1 VALEEAA
8 GGDGLEE
15 REGAGAG
22 EAVSLEEAI
31 GGDSVALGDDSGG
44 EALPVGVLCDEGVSV
59 FVALVLGG
67 AGSVD
72 GDEDTPPL
80 ATRLADR
87 EADRDRDDDTLTDGD
102 DGPKRDG
109 VVDAEGTPPDGAT
122 DREADRD
129 RDGDTLTDGDDG
141 AVTAHCTKRMY
152 VVAAPHAPPV
162 GAVSCEPGR
171 MPHEFTP
178 RQDVLATLPL
188 AGSAPTQVPTAKG
201 PDGQAPVGLP

>member
-1 VALEEAA
+1 MMDPAGHVTVTVVKALVAEPHAVEYSEGEPATERLADALRDPDGKSALA
-8 GGDGLEE
+8 GGDG
-15 REGAGAG
+15 
-22 EAVSLEEAI
+22 
-31 GGDSVALGDDSGG
+31 
-44 EALPVGVLCDEGVSV
+44 
-59 FVALVLGG
+59 
-67 AGSVD
+67 
-72 GDEDTPPL
+72 
-80 ATRLADR
+80 
-87 EADRDRDDDTLTDGD
+87 
-102 DGPKRDG
+102 
-109 VVDAEGTPPDGAT
+109 VVDTEASPPDGHT